1 MCADKNPYLNL
12 GASSFWKSGI
22 ANVKPYLMKEIY
34 KKEFNIMQNTKIM
47 KAVSCFAQN
56 ISKHLNKKG
65 FTF

>member
-34 KKEFNIMQNTKIM
+34 KKNLILCKIP
-47 KAVSCFAQN
+47 K
-56 ISKHLNKKG
+56 
-65 FTF
+65 